1 MSSGIEF
8 PFLPSPWVL
17 VPATVGLVILWVWL
31 YRWADPV
38 TGRAAR
44 RGLTAL
50 RIAVTLLLLLC
61 ICHPIL
67 RKFQKS
73 EQQST
78 VAVLLDA
85 SGSMSIPDMPKG
97 KQRSRWAVDLL
108 ASGPS
113 GLDSKLREQFAVKYF
128 AFGDSLR
135 EIDVPTAAKPTAQR
149 TCVARALSQLATA
162 LADESV
168 AAVVLLS
175 DGADNS
181 HENLAPVL
189 AAHRQQGAPVYV
201 VPVGTAVGAKDIEV
215 SSVTAKRRVSLG
227 TEVTLSV
234 NLRSSGA
241 TGLQVPLILESE
253 GKEVARQIVK
263 LTGEPQVHTLVF
275 SPEQEG
281 LLRYKVRVP
290 VQPGEIILQNNEE
303 EIVVKSSKFKLKV
316 LYMEGTQYKKP
327 DRDKWEFQYLVE
339 ALEKD
344 KDIEVT
350 SLFRDDFQAAR
361 KVGIGW
367 VRHQQRGFP
376 LTKRK
381 LYEYDVIISSDIDIG
396 YFTDK
401 QLQLTADFV
410 AEHGGGFA
418 MVGGWTAFGPGGYD
432 ESVIDKLLPVDMR
445 GRDDGFRRYDRSSPV
460 KWKISEDGLRHPI
473 MRLVPDPDK
482 NAEIW
487 RNMPPFY
494 GFNYVERA
502 KPAATVLAVHPTKG
516 NTFGPHVMLAV
527 QQYGRGRAM
536 AFVPDTTAGWGEDF
550 ETDFGE
556 PPENNYFRLFWQNA
570 VRWLGAYQMQA
581 PNKHLLLHT
590 RLNRYT
596 LGDEAEILAEVRDED
611 FELTFESTVWADVKT
626 PTGKTDR
633 IRLEPDLRQKGT
645 YAARYELKDQGR
657 YEVSAKNQSGEE
669 VLDQD
674 VAMFFCDQSQAEF
687 RNYAVN
693 KELLRRIAEA
703 TGGRVLEPDQVDP
716 FVQELKKATH
726 QAEAF
731 SAKCFWDN
739 PYVYALILLLYAVE
753 WFARRR
759 VGLP

>member
-1 MSSGIEF
+1 MSSGIQF
-8 PFLPSPWVL
+8 PFLPSLWIL
-17 VPATVGLVILWVWL
+17 IPAAIGLVVLWAWV
-31 YRWADPV
+31 YRWADQV
-38 TGRAAR
+38 TGRGVR
-44 RGLTAL
+44 RWLTAI
-50 RIAVTLLLLLC
+50 RIGVTLIVLFC

-67 RKFQKS
+67 RKFQKT

-78 VAVLLDA
+78 VAILLDA
-85 SGSMSIPDMPKG
+85 SRSMSIPDMPRG
-97 KQRSRWAVDLL
+97 KQRLRWAIDLL
-108 ASGPS
+108 TAPTS
-113 GLDSKLREQFAVKYF
+113 GLDNKLREQFAVKHF

-149 TCVARALSQLATA
+149 TCVARALSQLSAA

-168 AAVVLLS
+168 AAVVVLS

-189 AAHRQQGAPVYV
+189 AAHRQQGAPIYV
-201 VPVGTAVGAKDIEV
+201 VPVGAEGGAKDIEI

-227 TEVTLSV
+227 TEVTLTV
-234 NLRSSGA
+234 ALRSPGA
-241 TGLQVPLILESE
+241 KGLVAPLILESE
-253 GKEVARQIVK
+253 GKEIARQMVT
-263 LTGEPQVHTLVF
+263 LAGQPQVETLVF
-275 SPEQEG
+275 SPKQEG
-281 LLRYKVRVP
+281 LLRYAVRVP

-303 EIVVKSSKFKLKV
+303 EIVVQSNKFKLKV

-344 KDIEVT
+344 KDIEVST
-350 SLFRDDFQAAR
+350 LFRDDFQAAR

-367 VRHQQRGFP
+367 VRHAQKGFP
-376 LTKRK
+376 RSKRK

-401 QLQLTADFV
+401 QLQLTVDFV

-432 ESVIDKLLPVDMR
+432 ESVIDKLLPVDMQ
-445 GRDDGFRRYDRSSPV
+445 GRDDGFRRYDRASPL
-460 KWKISEDGLRHPI
+460 KWKLSEEGLRHPI
-473 MRLVPDPDK
+473 ARVVPDPDK
-482 NAEIW
+482 NAELW
-487 RNMPPFY
+487 KNMPPFY

-516 NTFGPHVMLAV
+516 NKFGPHVMLAV
-527 QQYGRGRAM
+527 QQYGRGRTL

-550 ETDFGE
+550 ETEFGE
-556 PPENNYFRLFWQNA
+556 PPENNYFRIFWQNA
-570 VRWLGAYQMQA
+570 VRWLGAYQIQA

-596 LGDEAEILAEVRDED
+596 LGDEAEIMAEVRDEN

-626 PTGKTDR
+626 PAGKIDR
-633 IRLEPDLRQKGT
+633 VRLEPNLRQKGS
-645 YAARYELKDQGR
+645 YVARYELKDQGR
-657 YEVSAKNQSGEE
+657 YEVTAKNYSGDEI
-669 VLDQD
+669 LDQD
-674 VAMFFCDQSQAEF
+674 VTMFFCDQSQAEF

-693 KELLRRIAEA
+693 EELLKRIAQA
-703 TGGRVLEPDQVDP
+703 TGGGVLEPDQLDA
-716 FVQELKKATH
+716 FVKELQKATH
-726 QAEAF
+726 QAATF
-731 SAKCFWDN
+731 SAKCFWDH
-739 PYVYALILLLYAVE
+739 PYLYALLLLLYAVE